1 MATTLSADRQD
12 LPLHRLD
19 IDTYNRMV
27 ASGALD
33 DMRVELL
40 DGVIVDMSPQSPGHA
55 TVITRLARHLAAT
68 PRWWTRVQLPIEVP
82 PGSEPE
88 PDLAVLADAPS
99 PSRHPRAALLVIE
112 VAVSSHAID
121 RGVKA
126 RLYASAG
133 VPTYWLVD
141 VPGRTVE
148 VRTDPSPDGYR
159 LCEIHRE
166 STGAE
171 VACPLEGVQPVD
183 LHALFANV
191 ID

>member
-1 MATTLSADRQD
+1 MATTFQADEQA
-12 LPLHRLD
+12 LPIHRLD
-19 IDTYNRMV
+19 LDTYNRMV

-40 DGVIVDMSPQSPGHA
+40 DGVIVDMSPHSPGHA

-126 RLYASAG
+126 RLYAAAG

-141 VPGRTVE
+141 VPSRAVE
-148 VRTDPSPDGYR
+148 VRTEPGSEGYGR
-159 LCEIHRE
+159 CEIHRE
-166 STGAE
+166 RDSPSLP
-171 VACPLEGVQPVD
+171 CPLEDVKAID
-183 LHALFANV
+183 LQALFADV
-191 ID
+191 VD